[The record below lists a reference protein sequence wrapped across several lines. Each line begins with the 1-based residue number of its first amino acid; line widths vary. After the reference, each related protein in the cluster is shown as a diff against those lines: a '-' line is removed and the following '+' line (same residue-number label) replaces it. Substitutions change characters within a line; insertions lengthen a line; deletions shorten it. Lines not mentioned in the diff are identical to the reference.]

1 MYDYGR
7 RNRRHETENPMIK
20 LIATDVDGTLVKDGT
35 MQIDPEYM
43 TVIKE
48 LVQKGIIFAVC
59 SGRQFIS
66 ERKLFAPIK
75 DQLLYITDGGTVV
88 RTPQEILMVH
98 TMPRDVW
105 SGMCRMVQEQM
116 PHCDCFVATP
126 DYCLAE
132 DAGSRMFHW
141 LRDSY
146 GYDIREAERLAD
158 IPEQD
163 IIKFTV
169 YHKSACEEMCAPLF
183 TPAWKDKAQLAAA
196 GTEWMDCNP
205 LGANKGTAI
214 EFVQKHFGIS
224 PEETCT
230 FGDNLNDIEMLQN
243 SGRSYAVANARAEV
257 IAAAKDT
264 CAPYWENGVL
274 QILKT
279 FITKKNRVH
288 PAAVPRRTRFFFISV
303 EVRRHI
309 GCGSC
314 Q

>member
-132 DAGSRMFHW
+132 DAGKPHV
-141 LRDSY
+141 
-146 GYDIREAERLAD
+146 
-158 IPEQD
+158 P
-163 IIKFTV
+163 
-169 YHKSACEEMCAPLF
+169 
-183 TPAWKDKAQLAAA
+183 LAARF
-196 GTEWMDCNP
+196 
-205 LGANKGTAI
+205 LRLRY
-214 EFVQKHFGIS
+214 QR
-224 PEETCT
+224 
-230 FGDNLNDIEMLQN
+230 
-243 SGRSYAVANARAEV
+243 GR
-257 IAAAKDT
+257 
-264 CAPYWENGVL
+264 AP
-274 QILKT
+274 
-279 FITKKNRVH
+279 
-288 PAAVPRRTRFFFISV
+288 S
-303 EVRRHI
+303 
-309 GCGSC
+309 
-314 Q
+314 

>member
-1 MYDYGR
+1 
-7 RNRRHETENPMIK
+7 MIK

-163 IIKFTV
+163 IINSPFTTNPPV
-169 YHKSACEEMCAPLF
+169 RKCVHRSSPRHGKTRHSLPLPAKSG
-183 TPAWKDKAQLAAA
+183 W
-196 GTEWMDCNP
+196 
-205 LGANKGTAI
+205 TAI
-214 EFVQKHFGIS
+214 RPVQTREPRSSSCRSIS
-224 PEETCT
+224 AFPRKRPAR
-230 FGDNLNDIEMLQN
+230 
-243 SGRSYAVANARAEV
+243 SG
-257 IAAAKDT
+257 T
-264 CAPYWENGVL
+264 
-274 QILKT
+274 T
-279 FITKKNRVH
+279 
-288 PAAVPRRTRFFFISV
+288 
-303 EVRRHI
+303 
-309 GCGSC
+309 
-314 Q
+314 

>member
-7 RNRRHETENPMIK
+7 RNRRHETENAMIK

-48 LVQKGIIFAVC
+48 LVQKGIM
-59 SGRQFIS
+59 
-66 ERKLFAPIK
+66 FAPIK

-98 TMPRDVW
+98 TMPRDIW
-105 SGMCRMVQEQM
+105 SSMCRMVQEQM

-158 IPEQD
+158 IP
-163 IIKFTV
+163 K
-169 YHKSACEEMCAPLF
+169 
-183 TPAWKDKAQLAAA
+183 
-196 GTEWMDCNP
+196 
-205 LGANKGTAI
+205 
-214 EFVQKHFGIS
+214 
-224 PEETCT
+224 
-230 FGDNLNDIEMLQN
+230 QN
-243 SGRSYAVANARAEV
+243 H
-257 IAAAKDT
+257 
-264 CAPYWENGVL
+264 
-274 QILKT
+274 QIHRLPQ
-279 FITKKNRVH
+279 IRL
-288 PAAVPRRTRFFFISV
+288 
-303 EVRRHI
+303 
-309 GCGSC
+309 
-314 Q
+314 

>member
-1 MYDYGR
+1 
-7 RNRRHETENPMIK
+7 MIK

-169 YHKSACEEMCAPLF
+169 YHKSACEEMCAPALYPRHGK
-183 TPAWKDKAQLAAA
+183 TRHSLPPPAKSGW
-196 GTEWMDCNP
+196 
-205 LGANKGTAI
+205 TAI
-214 EFVQKHFGIS
+214 RLVQIKALRSSSCRSISAFHRKRPARSGI
-224 PEETCT
+224 T
-230 FGDNLNDIEMLQN
+230 
-243 SGRSYAVANARAEV
+243 
-257 IAAAKDT
+257 
-264 CAPYWENGVL
+264 
-274 QILKT
+274 
-279 FITKKNRVH
+279 
-288 PAAVPRRTRFFFISV
+288 
-303 EVRRHI
+303 
-309 GCGSC
+309 
-314 Q
+314 